1 MKQPTRRAI
10 PAGVRSSALSCRRRS
25 RTSCPYCGVLFNCK
39 ETDEEEWDEEFD
51 EECDWDEEEG
61 W

>member
-1 MKQPTRRAI
+1 MGKINEARLQRGGTTDDLDTA
-10 PAGVRSSALSCRRRS
+10 RSSMPPL
-25 RTSCPYCGVLFNCK
+25 CGVLFNCK